1 MDLVDLISLGLNKI
15 HAQTVLKTLDI
26 LYPEHYN
33 TANHSQKKK
42 KKKKKKKKIKKRVI
56 KKETPPTPIKTLS
69 ESSSDSLDL
78 SSLKY
83 DPKIK
88 VNLHKI
94 NFNELD

>member
-42 KKKKKKKKIKKRVI
+42 KKKKKRKKLKNGSSKKK
-56 KKETPPTPIKTLS
+56 L
-69 ESSSDSLDL
+69 LQL
-78 SSLKY
+78 QLKLFQ
-83 DPKIK
+83 
-88 VNLHKI
+88 NLLLI
-94 NFNELD
+94 L